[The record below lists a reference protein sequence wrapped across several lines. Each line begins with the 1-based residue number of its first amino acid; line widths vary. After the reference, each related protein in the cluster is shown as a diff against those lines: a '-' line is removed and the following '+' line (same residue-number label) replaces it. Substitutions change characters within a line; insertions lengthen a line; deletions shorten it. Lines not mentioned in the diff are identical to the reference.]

1 MFCTKC
7 GCELQDDAAFCSNC
21 GNQIENKNSS
31 EKTHVKISKKLII
44 PAVFI
49 VIAIL
54 AVFAF
59 LLGGE
64 SEIEST
70 AKEYVKQ
77 LKEIDNVREI
87 NAITC
92 IRSVTDEGEER
103 FGYIIYYIKDN
114 YKSEIAYFINGEYR
128 GNGYNGGDSNGEE
141 YEVFANMSVLMASIE
156 VLEFIDEN
164 NLDSHG
170 SYEKYYEV
178 EEGIIYI
185 KLTDVLTWIDN
196 Y

>member
-7 GCELQDDAAFCSNC
+7 GCELQEDAAFCSNC
-21 GNQIENKNSS
+21 GNQIENKNCPV
-31 EKTHVKISKKLII
+31 KTQVKINKKLII
-44 PAVFI
+44 LAVFI
-49 VIAIL
+49 IIAIL

-59 LLGGE
+59 SLGGE

-70 AKEYVKQ
+70 AKGYLKQ
-77 LKEIDNVREI
+77 LKEIDNVKEV
-87 NAITC
+87 NAVVC
-92 IRSVTDEGEER
+92 IRNETDEGEER
-103 FGYIIYYIKDN
+103 LGYVIFYIKDN
-114 YKSEIAYFINGEYR
+114 SNAEIAYFINGEYQ
-128 GNGYNGGDSNGEE
+128 GNGYNGGNADEEE
-141 YEVFANMSVLMASIE
+141 YESFNNMSALVAFIE
-156 VLEFIDEN
+156 ALEFIDEN

-185 KLTDVLTWIDN
+185 KLIDVLTWIDN